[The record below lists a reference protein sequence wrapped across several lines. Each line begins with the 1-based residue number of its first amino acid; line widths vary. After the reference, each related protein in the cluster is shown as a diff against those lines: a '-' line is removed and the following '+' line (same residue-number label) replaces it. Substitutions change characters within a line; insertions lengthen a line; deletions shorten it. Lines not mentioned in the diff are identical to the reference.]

1 MRTPA
6 AAGIVVRASSGSG
19 ADPVLVIAD
28 RYARSGADHQRGRD
42 QIAGRALP
50 ESAGSFTVYGMVI
63 AGMKPGMSSCL
74 TSTSLVSGL
83 TTRICP
89 VS

>member
-1 MRTPA
+1 M
-6 AAGIVVRASSGSG
+6 RASSGSG
-19 ADPVLVIAD
+19 AEPVFVIAD
-28 RYARSGADHQRGRD
+28 RYARSSPTISVAVIRSPAARSFS
-42 QIAGRALP
+42 
-50 ESAGSFTVYGMVI
+50 SAGSLTVYGIVI

-74 TSTSLVSGL
+74 TSTSFVSGL